1 MPAGVATGRR
11 GFGWASIVVP
21 RPPVGG
27 HVGRVRTACDGGAAH
42 RDASGRDRTAPVTVG
57 TADEPSASA
66 RRAAGR
72 WPVGGRSSAARA
84 GTVGA
89 GRPGACWQHDP
100 T

>member
-1 MPAGVATGRR
+1 MV
-11 GFGWASIVVP
+11 S

-27 HVGRVRTACDGGAAH
+27 HVGRLRTASDSGAAH
-42 RDASGRDRTAPVTVG
+42 RDASGRDRAVPVTVG

-66 RRAAGR
+66 RRADGR
-72 WPVGGRSSAARA
+72 WPAGGRSSAARA

-89 GRPGACWQHDP
+89 ARPGACWQHDP